1 MIHTH
6 TIEIGRHWKGITFD
20 AEIDCQPAEP
30 DVGLFE
36 PSFDVT
42 AITVTQFGD
51 HIRDN
56 SETWQQ
62 LDDMVAGI
70 IETNRDER
78 DDLITSACEANAEEY
93 YSRRM

>member
-6 TIEIGRHWKGITFD
+6 TIEIGSKWRAVTFD
-20 AEIDCQPAEP
+20 AEIDALPAEP
-30 DVGLFE
+30 AVGIFE

-42 AITVTQFGD
+42 TITVTQFGD
-51 HIRDN
+51 HTRDD
-56 SETWQQ
+56 SETWHQ

-78 DDLITSACEANAEEY
+78 DDLITSACESAAEEY
-93 YSRRM
+93 YSRRR